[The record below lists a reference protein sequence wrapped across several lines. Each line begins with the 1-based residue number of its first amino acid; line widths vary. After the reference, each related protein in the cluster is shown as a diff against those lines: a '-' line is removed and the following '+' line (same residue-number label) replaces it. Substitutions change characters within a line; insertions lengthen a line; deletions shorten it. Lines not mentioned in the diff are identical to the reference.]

1 MRKHFLAAA
10 ACAAAATACST
21 PTPPALVDARSS
33 YEDAQ
38 ADPTIGRYGSVQM
51 YEAKQ
56 ALDRA
61 ESEWT
66 ANGDVEETEHLA
78 GLASKKVDI
87 ARSTASG
94 QAAVARAQST
104 LRQKDAVLLDARTR
118 EVVQA
123 KREADQAKKAA
134 AAAAEA
140 QRQLQEE
147 IARMQLEQTERG
159 LLMTLGDVLFDFDQ
173 ATLRPGA
180 ANKLV
185 MLGDFLKKYPDRQL
199 LIEGYTDSV
208 GSDGYNLG
216 LSQRRAEAVRDFL
229 VANGVPE
236 TRLVAT
242 GYGKAYPKDS
252 NSTSSGRQAN
262 RRVEATI
269 LDPGVLAV
277 AAGRSATPPVGAQ
290 P

>member
-1 MRKHFLAAA
+1 MRKQLLVASFAVAAA
-10 ACAAAATACST
+10 VGCST
-21 PTPPALVDARSS
+21 PTPQALLDARSS
-33 YEDAQ
+33 FEDAQ
-38 ADPTIGRYGSVQM
+38 ANRTIEKYGSVQL

-61 ESEWT
+61 ESEWA
-66 ANGDVEETEHLA
+66 ANGDVDETEHLA
-78 GLASKKVDI
+78 GLAAKRVEI
-87 ARSTASG
+87 ARHTASG
-94 QAAVARAQST
+94 QATVAEVQAT
-104 LRQKDAVLLDARTR
+104 LREKDAVLLDARTR
-118 EVVQA
+118 EAEQA
-123 KREADQAKKAA
+123 RKAA

-180 ANKLV
+180 ANKLIL
-185 MLGDFLKKYPDRQL
+185 LGNFLEKYPDRQL

-216 LSQRRAEAVRDFL
+216 LSQRRADAVREFL
-229 VANGVPE
+229 AANGVPE
-236 TRLVAT
+236 SRMIAT

-269 LDPGVLAV
+269 LDPGVE
-277 AAGRSATPPVGAQ
+277 AASVRRSAPAVGTG

>member
-1 MRKHFLAAA
+1 MRKRTLAAA
-10 ACAAAATACST
+10 AFAAAATACTT
-21 PTPPALVDARSS
+21 PTPQALLDARSR
-33 YEDAQ
+33 YEAAQSDATVGQ
-38 ADPTIGRYGSVQM
+38 YGSVQM

-61 ESEWT
+61 DSEWT
-66 ANGDVEETEHLA
+66 ANGDVDETEHLA

-94 QAAVARAQST
+94 QAAVAQVQST
-104 LRQKDAVLLDARTR
+104 LKQKDAVLLDART
-118 EVVQA
+118 
-123 KREADQAKKAA
+123 READQAKKAA

-185 MLGDFLKKYPDRQL
+185 LLGDFLKKYPDRQL

-216 LSQRRAEAVRDFL
+216 LSQRRADTVREFL
-229 VANGVPE
+229 LANGVPE
-236 TRLVAT
+236 SRMIST

-269 LDPGVLAV
+269 LDPGVQAASVRRAPGAV
-277 AAGRSATPPVGAQ
+277 GTAP
-290 P
+290 